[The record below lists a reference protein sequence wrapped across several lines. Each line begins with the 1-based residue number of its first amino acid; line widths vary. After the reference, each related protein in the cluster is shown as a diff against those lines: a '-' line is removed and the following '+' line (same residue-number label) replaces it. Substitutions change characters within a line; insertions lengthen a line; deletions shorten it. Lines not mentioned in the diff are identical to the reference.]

1 MPNVLKPL
9 QRLIVATG
17 ALVVSLGLLPAHAQ
31 QVPSSGAEA
40 ISDAVREGSNPY
52 RPPSAPTASPA
63 DAKRER
69 CEALLQELNGT
80 SKQRAYTSPG
90 TATQSA
96 QGRAVPKLE
105 RDDSRKQLEETY
117 RANCT

>member
-1 MPNVLKPL
+1 M
-9 QRLIVATG
+9 IVATG
-17 ALVVSLGLLPAHAQ
+17 ALSISLGAMPAQAQ
-31 QVPSSGAEA
+31 QMPSSGAAA
-40 ISDAVREGSNPY
+40 ISDAVREGGNPY
-52 RPPSAPTASPA
+52 RPPSAASANPA
-63 DAKRER
+63 DAKRDR

-96 QGRAVPKLE
+96 QGRSIPKLE
-105 RDDSRKQLEETY
+105 RDNSRKQLEETY

>member
-1 MPNVLKPL
+1 MPNVPKPL
-9 QRLIVATG
+9 QCLIAAAG
-17 ALVVSLGLLPAHAQ
+17 ALTIVLGLPAQAQ
-31 QVPSSGAEA
+31 TVPSSGAAA

-52 RPPSAPTASPA
+52 RPPSASSASPA

-69 CEALLQELNGT
+69 CDALLQELNGT

-96 QGRAVPKLE
+96 QGRAIPKLE
-105 RDDSRKQLEETY
+105 RDKSRKQLEETY
-117 RANCT
+117 RANCL

>member
-1 MPNVLKPL
+1 MPNAMKPL
-9 QRLIVATG
+9 QCLIVATG
-17 ALVVSLGLLPAHAQ
+17 ALSLCLGAMPAQAQ
-31 QVPSSGAEA
+31 QMPSSGAAA
-40 ISDAVREGSNPY
+40 ISDAVREGGNPY
-52 RPPSAPTASPA
+52 RAPSAPSASPA

-69 CEALLQELNGT
+69 CDALLQELSGT

-105 RDDSRKQLEETY
+105 RDNSRKQLEETY